1 MHCNYKWWTIKYYLV
16 GFSPSAKK
24 PLARIVHIKTAPGCP
39 LPQSGPSMTVSFRV
53 YKKSSNN
60 GRVTLYLG
68 RRDYVDHVTGSDPV
82 DGVVNIDQ
90 EFLND
95 KRVVVQ
101 LVCSFR

>member
-1 MHCNYKWWTIKYYLV
+1 MVDNKILLGWL
-16 GFSPSAKK
+16 
-24 PLARIVHIKTAPGCP
+24 LAISKEAPRSSVHINTAPGCSP
-39 LPQSGPSMTVSFRV
+39 PQSGPSMTVSFRV

-90 EFLND
+90 GFLHD

>member
-1 MHCNYKWWTIKYYLV
+1 MVDNKILLGWL
-16 GFSPSAKK
+16 
-24 PLARIVHIKTAPGCP
+24 LAISKEAPRSECSYNTAPGCP

-53 YKKSSNN
+53 YKKTSNN

-90 EFLND
+90 EFLHD

>member
-1 MHCNYKWWTIKYYLV
+1 MVDNKILLGWL
-16 GFSPSAKK
+16 
-24 PLARIVHIKTAPGCP
+24 LAISKEAPRSYNTAPGCS

-90 EFLND
+90 EFLHD

>member
-1 MHCNYKWWTIKYYLV
+1 MITNLRMEL
-16 GFSPSAKK
+16 FQA
-24 PLARIVHIKTAPGCP
+24 
-39 LPQSGPSMTVSFRV
+39 
-53 YKKSSNN
+53 
-60 GRVTLYLG
+60 LYLG

-90 EFLND
+90 EFLHD